1 MEPYE
6 LHPLQ
11 VTITQANTTVVM
23 FNTVPPNMKMD
34 IYIIMAANPGS
45 ANATVVLS
53 GITRPV
59 YTVVVPAVSNTLVM
73 SSGGLPVANV
83 VPGDSLGVSANTTNI
98 VVTVWYSLVPGTVG

>member
-34 IYIIMAANPGS
+34 IYTIMAANPGS

-59 YTVVVPAVSNTLVM
+59 YTMVVPAVSNTLVM
-73 SSGGLPVANV
+73 RSSGPVANV